1 MKRRPCDE
9 SKGVETTEEEAR
21 SAKKLR
27 EEAAEGSAPV
37 PVPVPVPELGEDA
50 IYEVLRRADARTLA
64 AAACVSRRWRR
75 LAADERL
82 WEAACVRH
90 WEAARDYGGARLR
103 PSSSPS
109 AASAASTPSTSP
121 PPPPPPPP
129 PIAASSSSPSPIAAS
144 SPSPSP
150 IAAWPME
157 AAPAP
162 ARRGRRRRRGE
173 EVGRDEVQLSL
184 SLLSIGFFER
194 MSAGEYKGG
203 GGGGGGGEGDGRG

>member
-1 MKRRPCDE
+1 MPKIE
-9 SKGVETTEEEAR
+9 VHSEV
-21 SAKKLR
+21 
-27 EEAAEGSAPV
+27 AAEGSAPV

-103 PSSSPS
+103 PVVLALGGFRRLHSLYLAPLLRPPHPS
-109 AASAASTPSTSP
+109 
-121 PPPPPPPP
+121 PP

-162 ARRGRRRRRGE
+162 ARPRAAAGGRRW
-173 EVGRDEVQLSL
+173 GRDEVQLSL

>member
-1 MKRRPCDE
+1 MTEYFSTTFKGQAIGQIGNGETRRRSIPKIPKSTKKSKIVIERERKR
-9 SKGVETTEEEAR
+9 EEER

-103 PSSSPS
+103 PVVLALGGFRRLHSLYLAPLLRPPHPS
-109 AASAASTPSTSP
+109 
-121 PPPPPPPP
+121 PP

-157 AAPAP
+157 RAGAGEAEGG
-162 ARRGRRRRRGE
+162 AGGGGE
-173 EVGRDEVQLSL
+173 EVG
-184 SLLSIGFFER
+184 
-194 MSAGEYKGG
+194 
-203 GGGGGGGEGDGRG
+203 EG

>member
-9 SKGVETTEEEAR
+9 SKGVETAEEEAR

-103 PSSSPS
+103 PVVLALGGFRRLHSLYLAPLLR
-109 AASAASTPSTSP
+109 P
-121 PPPPPPPP
+121 PPLPP
-129 PIAASSSSPSPIAAS
+129 PIAASSSSPAPIAAS

-150 IAAWPME
+150 IPAWPME
-157 AAPAP
+157 AAPARP
-162 ARRGRRRRRGE
+162 RA
-173 EVGRDEVQLSL
+173 
-184 SLLSIGFFER
+184 
-194 MSAGEYKGG
+194 AAGG
-203 GGGGGGGEGDGRG
+203 GGGAGTRCSSRCRCSR